1 MLPRPLRRGVFLGV
15 PMKGFAPNLLDR
27 LLGDHAQS
35 VSSGTVSRLSMEQL
49 KDSVARDLEALLNT
63 RIGVAP
69 EMLDAYPECRKSI
82 ISYGLIDFAGFC
94 LSSTDDRAAIC
105 ASLKAA
111 IEQHEPRLRAVSAS
125 LEMEQGSVNRLNF
138 VINATLQVDALAEPV
153 NFNAVLQPSSLH
165 YSISKAAR
173 TVRA

>member
-1 MLPRPLRRGVFLGV
+1 
-15 PMKGFAPNLLDR
+15 MKGFAPGLLDR
-27 LLGDHAQS
+27 LLGEGALAAA
-35 VSSGTVSRLSMEQL
+35 SGVVARMSMEQL

-63 RIGVAP
+63 RLGLAP
-69 EMLDAYPECRKSI
+69 EILDGYPECRKSI
-82 ISYGLIDFAGFC
+82 VSYGLIDFAGFC

-111 IEQHEPRLRAVSAS
+111 IEQHEPRLREVNAS

-138 VINATLQVDALAEPV
+138 VINATLQVDALEEPV